1 MNRHVSLEQLSA
13 YLDQELGVVEVR
25 QLESHCSACADCRAR
40 LASMRS
46 VVRGLGA
53 VRRAASPAT
62 MRHQIQRQILAAP
75 PARGFGRFFEG
86 LHLRLFALQST
97 LRTAAAMGLAGVVG
111 CFASTHLSTTGPPA
125 GSRPAQEVVTV
136 EAYQDAPVL
145 QTTTSEVAGR
155 EFIWTEDGW
164 VQRGL
169 EGKEPEALLDPRSPR
184 GRELLTR
191 YSDLAFLLA
200 DGSSV
205 VLRYKLETVELR
217 GTAPGRVLGYD
228 SRPRPGSRHGRV
240 VAV

>member
-13 YLDQELGVVEVR
+13 YLDHELGVVEVR
-25 QLESHCSACADCRAR
+25 QLEAHCSLCAECRAR
-40 LASMRS
+40 LASTRR
-46 VVRGLGA
+46 VIRELGT
-53 VRRAASPAT
+53 VRRAAPPSS
-62 MRHQIQRQILAAP
+62 MRQQIQRQILAEP
-75 PARGFGRFFEG
+75 PSRGFGRAFEG
-86 LHLRLFALQST
+86 LRLGLFAMQTS
-97 LRTAAAMGLAGVVG
+97 LRTAAAMGLASVVG
-111 CFASTHLSTTGPPA
+111 LFAFTHLSTGP
-125 GSRPAQEVVTV
+125 RPEPHPTQEVVTV

-155 EFIWTEDGW
+155 EFIWTEEGW

-169 EGKEPEALLDPRSPR
+169 EGKTPQARLDTRSPR

-217 GTAPGRVLGYD
+217 STAPSRVLGYD
-228 SRPRPGSRHGRV
+228 SRPRPGSRHHRELT
-240 VAV
+240 A